1 MLSEYLSLTL
11 LKTCSLFFDTAKL
24 RTFYCVRKQF
34 LDYYEKPLY
43 IIDYYQ
49 TA

>member
-11 LKTCSLFFDTAKL
+11 LKTYSLFFDTAKL
-24 RTFYCVRKQF
+24 RTSHCVRKQF
-34 LDYYEKPLY
+34 FDYYEKMLY